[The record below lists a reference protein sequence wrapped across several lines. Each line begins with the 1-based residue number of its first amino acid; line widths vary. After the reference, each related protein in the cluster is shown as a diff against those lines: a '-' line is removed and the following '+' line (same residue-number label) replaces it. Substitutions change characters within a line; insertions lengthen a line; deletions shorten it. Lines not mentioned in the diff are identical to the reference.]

1 MADYLEN
8 LAGVREILADGE
20 ELPASAVLDF
30 AEGLTASYDPETRR
44 ITVSASGAGTG
55 GSSNVDDGVNG
66 GDIPMWEPS
75 LGRYVPVPFAGLAIS
90 SFSLTTSIVEVGETV
105 THPAFTAAY
114 GGETPDTATL
124 TDNQGS
130 SPKDVTS
137 TPFAFSSDAVLTK
150 NTFGATAVFPLLADL
165 GPLSATRSATLS
177 WGQKTYYG
185 VGAAGLS
192 IASFLAGVPASSLK
206 TARAV
211 SFSVS
216 PSSQKIY
223 LLIRTGYGTPTIKDH
238 DTGFGVAMTK
248 TVSASS
254 VTNAHA
260 FAENYDLWEADNL
273 LSGSINVDVT

>member
-165 GPLSATRSATLS
+165 GPLSATRSVTLT
-177 WGQKTYYG
+177 WGQRNYCG
-185 VGAAGLS
+185 VGVTGGSTEAFIEALATSAVAITKAGSFALS
-192 IASFLAGVPASSLK
+192 ASGSQYLYWA
-206 TARAV
+206 ARAA
-211 SFSVS
+211 
-216 PSSQKIY
+216 
-223 LLIRTGYGTPTIKDH
+223 YGTPTFKD
-238 DTGFGVAMTK
+238 GSGIGVDMFL
-248 TVSASS
+248 VSNSIS
-254 VTNAHA
+254 VTNAYG
-260 FAENYDLWEADNL
+260 FAENYQLWRSTNPNL
-273 LSGSINVDVT
+273 ALTLVVS